1 MFLVVLCGI
10 LLLLLVGFLLLCNK
24 VGCIFVKNLSRKN
37 PGEKFSADIDVSFY
51 EKSPVRKLAQE
62 GLAYMDAL
70 PQEDV
75 YITSQ
80 DGLKLH
86 ATVFPAEDSPKKFVL
101 GIHGFQSHA
110 RNEYAP
116 HIAFYR
122 SIGFSMLLPDD
133 RAHGYSEG
141 QYITLGVKDRLDCVS
156 WAKYLVERY
165 GEDIQILLHGVS
177 MGGATVLSASGEADL
192 PPQVIGVV
200 SDCGFTSVEAAFTHE
215 LQSMFH
221 IPPALPV
228 KICGWYAKHK
238 AGFDFNEARPIDQV
252 KKAKVPIFFVQGAD
266 DFLVPQEMARQLY
279 ESCSAPKRLLIVEH
293 ANHAESIAIDP
304 EGYHQAIHELF
315 GI

>member
-1 MFLVVLCGI
+1 MFLAVLFGV
-10 LLLLLVGFLLLCNK
+10 LLLLLIGFLLLCHK
-24 VGCIFVKNLSRKN
+24 VGCIFVKNLTRKN

-62 GLAYMDAL
+62 GLTYMDTL

-75 YITSQ
+75 YITSL

-86 ATVFPAEDSPKKFVL
+86 AEIFPAEDCPKKFVL

-116 HIAFYR
+116 HIAFYQ

-141 QYITLGVKDRLDCVS
+141 QYITMGVKDRRDCIS
-156 WAKYLVERY
+156 WANYLVERF

-192 PPQVIGVV
+192 PSQVIGVV
-200 SDCGFTSVEAAFTHE
+200 SDCGFTSVEAAFTHQ

-221 IPPALPV
+221 ISPALPV
-228 KICGWYAKHK
+228 KICAWYAKHK

-252 KKAKVPIFFVQGAD
+252 KKSKVPIFFVQGSD
-266 DFLVPQEMARQLY
+266 DFMVPQEMAKQLY
-279 ESCSAPKRLLIVEH
+279 EACSSPKRLLIVEH